1 MEKLGEIAEGC
12 VKEAADDYVG
22 LWQISTRVRREFQK
36 LNLSSEQVKTLS
48 LEVVRLIVDR
58 GLLPGDYLKT
68 GFHIWDERDAA
79 SIIARIDREWDVGHG
94 DPNLADPICWF
105 DIQRQ

>member
-1 MEKLGEIAEGC
+1 MEKIDEIAEGC
-12 VKEAADDYVG
+12 VKEATEDYVG
-22 LWQISTRVRREFQK
+22 LWQISTRVRREFRK
-36 LNLSSEQVKTLS
+36 LNLSDEQVKMLS

-68 GFHIWDERDAA
+68 GFYFWDEHDPA
-79 SIIARIDREWDVGHG
+79 SIIARIDREW
-94 DPNLADPICWF
+94 NLASSDPTLANPICWF